1 MAAIHAN
8 GQPKKYLLLD
18 RLLRLIMTLPVS
30 IATTERS
37 FSAMKII
44 KCNLRNKMGHGFLA
58 DSMSVYIERE
68 ISACISSESIID
80 DFKSLGKRKVH
91 L

>member
-1 MAAIHAN
+1 ME
-8 GQPKKYLLLD
+8 P
-18 RLLRLIMTLPVS
+18 
-30 IATTERS
+30 
-37 FSAMKII
+37 
-44 KCNLRNKMGHGFLA
+44 GFLA

-68 ISACISSESIID
+68 ISASISFESIID

>member
-1 MAAIHAN
+1 
-8 GQPKKYLLLD
+8 
-18 RLLRLIMTLPVS
+18 MTLPVS
-30 IATTERS
+30 TATTERS

-44 KCNLRNKMGHGFLA
+44 KSKLRNKMGPRFLA
-58 DSMSVYIERE
+58 NSMSVYIERE
-68 ISACISSESIID
+68 ISASISSESIID